1 MHRLSRR
8 ILSLAAVLTAAGIG
22 SPSHQLDAAEPRI
35 EAIRFWSFGDVTR
48 IAIETHGDYHMT
60 SDHLD
65 NPPRLFVDLRG
76 LRPPVARHKGVQIMR
91 VGDRLIRQIRVAET
105 EPGVTRIVFDLE
117 VPVEFSSSQLVNPD
131 RLMIELRPKTNPPPA
146 MLTTRSRVG
155 SERIN
160 FTAPT
165 GKPIVKPAIAG
176 VPDLQM
182 AGPAPLVPFPDA
194 AMTATLLAVLT
205 PPITTPRYIA
215 PVTRSARSRRGL
227 SKSHANVREEVSIQ
241 KTSVELAAPA
251 LVNESNRS
259 LVRVFGLKIHKVVID
274 AGHGGHD
281 TGTIGPNSLMEKDLV
296 LDVAL
301 RLGKMIETRL
311 GADVIY
317 TRHDDTFI
325 PLEERTR
332 IANIEKADL
341 FISIHANSSPAASAT
356 GVETYY
362 FNFTSDQNALK
373 LATRENASSTSS
385 IFELNDL
392 VHKAVLNAK
401 VEESRDFAQ
410 KVETSLYSMSA
421 RMNKKSRNRG
431 VKKAPFVVLIGAT
444 MPSILAEIG
453 FVSNPHDAKL
463 LRRED
468 QRKKIAEALYK
479 GVSAYAN
486 TLSHTEMAN
495 AN

>member
-1 MHRLSRR
+1 MHCLSRR
-8 ILSLAAVLTAAGIG
+8 ILSLAAVVAAAGIG
-22 SPSHQLDAAEPRI
+22 SPSYQLDAAEPRI

-65 NPPRLFVDLRG
+65 NPPRLFFDLHG
-76 LRPPVARHKGVQIMR
+76 LRPPVGRHKGVQIMR
-91 VGDRLIRQIRVAET
+91 VGDRLVQQIRVAET
-105 EPGVTRIVFDLE
+105 EPGVARIVFDLE

-131 RLMIELRPKTNPPPA
+131 RLMIELRPKTSPPPE
-146 MLTTRSRVG
+146 MLTKRSRVG
-155 SERIN
+155 SGRIK

-165 GKPIVKPAIAG
+165 EEPIVKPTITG

-182 AGPAPLVPFPDA
+182 AGPAPMVPFPDS
-194 AMTATLLAVLT
+194 AMTATLLTVLN
-205 PPITTPRYIA
+205 PLITTPRYIA
-215 PVTRSARSRRGL
+215 PVTRSARNRRGS
-227 SKSHANVREEVSIQ
+227 SKSHAIREEVSIQ
-241 KTSVELAAPA
+241 KTAAEPAAPA
-251 LVNESNRS
+251 LVNESNKS

-281 TGTIGPNSLMEKDLV
+281 TGTIGPNGLMEKDLV

-301 RLGKMIETRL
+301 RLGKMIENRL

-341 FISIHANSSPAASAT
+341 FISIHANSSPAPSAT

-362 FNFTSDQNALK
+362 FNFTSDRNAIK

-392 VHKAVLNAK
+392 LHKAVLNAK

-410 KVETSLYSMSA
+410 KVETSLYAMSA

-444 MPSILAEIG
+444 MPSILAEVG

-486 TLSHTEMAN
+486 TLSHTEMAT